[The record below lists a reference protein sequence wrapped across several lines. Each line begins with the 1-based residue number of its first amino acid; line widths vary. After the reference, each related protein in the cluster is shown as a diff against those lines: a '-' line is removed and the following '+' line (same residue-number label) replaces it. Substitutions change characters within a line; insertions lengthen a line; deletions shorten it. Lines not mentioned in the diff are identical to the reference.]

1 MNFEQFKKKLNSFLS
16 ASKILNN
23 LPDMVLYLNS
33 DGIILEANDSAKN
46 NLGIT
51 ENITINDL
59 FSEGYSAIRQSAKS
73 GKFVLIESKSKEYFE
88 LTASKIDNNY
98 CVCIRDNT
106 KVIRDNIE
114 QEGIEKFNNE
124 KNAFIAN
131 LEEEIVSPL
140 NTITGFSQGLV
151 DGIGGEVTQ
160 KQSKYLKIIQS
171 NANELSEFMSKF
183 LNFSHVESLAYK
195 PELKTFDIVLEMKN
209 IIKEYDKKYGSEKFN
224 IDFYYDGFENR
235 NVYSDFKAVDML
247 LKNIIET
254 CFESKNIEIF
264 VSQPN
269 DESFITYGLDEGR
282 KYAQIKIKTSN
293 VVILQNEIKNICN
306 PYANVDKGKKQLLRS
321 LRLGIASI
329 LVKRING
336 FFNISCDNGNLFS
349 IIIPVQKDEDE

>member
-1 MNFEQFKKKLNSFLS
+1 
-16 ASKILNN
+16 
-23 LPDMVLYLNS
+23 
-33 DGIILEANDSAKN
+33 
-46 NLGIT
+46 
-51 ENITINDL
+51 
-59 FSEGYSAIRQSAKS
+59 
-73 GKFVLIESKSKEYFE
+73 
-88 LTASKIDNNY
+88 
-98 CVCIRDNT
+98 
-106 KVIRDNIE
+106 
-114 QEGIEKFNNE
+114 
-124 KNAFIAN
+124 
-131 LEEEIVSPL
+131 
-140 NTITGFSQGLV
+140 
-151 DGIGGEVTQ
+151 
-160 KQSKYLKIIQS
+160 
-171 NANELSEFMSKF
+171 
-183 LNFSHVESLAYK
+183 
-195 PELKTFDIVLEMKN
+195 
-209 IIKEYDKKYGSEKFN
+209 
-224 IDFYYDGFENR
+224 
-235 NVYSDFKAVDML
+235 ML